1 MLILNTM
8 LPVANVITNI
18 RRLEVI
24 EVRDER
30 VSLVYTP
37 EPGFEPSL
45 AICVRA
51 LGGGGVPYG
60 VYWLRATN
68 SGACKGLDINNSP
81 TTDRDQLKE
90 VVVSLP
96 GTPYTTLKE
105 IFWGNVAGA
114 ATAEKHLR
122 AVEDAI
128 KFGGP
133 VQLIVSPA
141 LATTYPQ
148 EQHPMPPP
156 PIHGMRAE
164 SEPAAWHRCA
174 NKEGGPVHEIKK
186 ELAAMGA
193 KLEAATTA
201 TVELKTTFRTG
212 AWWSA
217 MSVSALA
224 VAVAVLAYLATTR
237 TGERASHVVPQ
248 AHAETKGSP

>member
-1 MLILNTM
+1 MLTLTTM

-30 VSLVYTP
+30 ASLVYPP

-45 AICVRA
+45 SICVRA

-60 VYWLRATN
+60 VYWLRVAN
-68 SGACKGLDINNSP
+68 SGVCKGLDVNSAP

-90 VVVSLP
+90 VAVSLP

-105 IFWGNVAGA
+105 IFWANVAGA

-133 VQLIVSPA
+133 VQLIVNPA
-141 LATTYPQ
+141 LA
-148 EQHPMPPP
+148 
-156 PIHGMRAE
+156 
-164 SEPAAWHRCA
+164 
-174 NKEGGPVHEIKK
+174 
-186 ELAAMGA
+186 
-193 KLEAATTA
+193 AT
-201 TVELKTTFRTG
+201 
-212 AWWSA
+212 
-217 MSVSALA
+217 
-224 VAVAVLAYLATTR
+224 
-237 TGERASHVVPQ
+237 
-248 AHAETKGSP
+248 